1 VGIALPDAEVAILGC
16 GGEASEMVEGSS
28 CLLEV
33 GRVIFG
39 NIDVSFR
46 LGWLGGVGDEAQPGV
61 GGKFG
66 WAEIDQLLPWDLGLD
81 DPICC
86 GHVIAV
92 LKCHVRQARAC
103 TRRAA
108 DSNSAGTARLL
119 TPLRRGTFEVS
130 ALDGEAAFMPWIAW
144 LIVAVALGVAEF
156 FTLTLAFGL
165 LAAAALVAAIVA
177 GLGGSV
183 LAQFLAFAISGGVGL
198 LIVRPIARRQMSH
211 PSPVR
216 EGSYALIG
224 KKAVVIEEV
233 TGTQGLIKLAGE
245 VWSARALDEDHVIPT
260 GSLVDVMEIEGAT
273 AIVYPRELLP

>member
-1 VGIALPDAEVAILGC
+1 
-16 GGEASEMVEGSS
+16 
-28 CLLEV
+28 
-33 GRVIFG
+33 
-39 NIDVSFR
+39 
-46 LGWLGGVGDEAQPGV
+46 
-61 GGKFG
+61 
-66 WAEIDQLLPWDLGLD
+66 
-81 DPICC
+81 
-86 GHVIAV
+86 
-92 LKCHVRQARAC
+92 
-103 TRRAA
+103 
-108 DSNSAGTARLL
+108 
-119 TPLRRGTFEVS
+119 
-130 ALDGEAAFMPWIAW
+130 MPWIAW
-144 LIVAVALGVAEF
+144 LVVAVALGVAEF

-183 LAQFLAFAISGGVGL
+183 LAQFFAFAISGGVGL

-216 EGSYALIG
+216 EGSYALVG